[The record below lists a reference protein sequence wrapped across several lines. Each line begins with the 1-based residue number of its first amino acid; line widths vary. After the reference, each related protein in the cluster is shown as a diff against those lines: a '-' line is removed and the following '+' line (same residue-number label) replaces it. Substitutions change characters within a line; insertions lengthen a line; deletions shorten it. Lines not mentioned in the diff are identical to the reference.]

1 MVYVAGLHTTQMGPL
16 AVQRRTE
23 LLRMAKL
30 SRVDSRSTT
39 ELGRSPSK
47 TKSTTPRDQELNDSS
62 RNKAKRIRIVLN
74 TTQHR
79 VNAKACGSVTV
90 RPTRL
95 SVAEASSRR
104 RYVLHKAD
112 HPQSRLRLCRQQMLR
127 ADEGAVQA
135 RQGPSHVVWNGR
147 CCGLE
152 GINQQ

>member
-1 MVYVAGLHTTQMGPL
+1 
-16 AVQRRTE
+16 
-23 LLRMAKL
+23 MAKL
-30 SRVDSRSTT
+30 SRVDWRSTT

-47 TKSTTPRDQELNDSS
+47 TESTTPRDQKLNDSS

-79 VNAKACGSVTV
+79 VNAKTYGSATV

-95 SVAEASSRR
+95 SVAEASRR
-104 RYVLHKAD
+104 RRRVLHMAD
-112 HPQSRLRLCRQQMLR
+112 HPQSGLRQQMLR
-127 ADEGAVQA
+127 ADGGAVQA
-135 RQGPSHVVWNGR
+135 RQAPSHVVWNGR